1 MSEINYFNNF
11 KRARQL
17 LMITEAE
24 LGHKVE
30 NTEIAVVGSGE
41 AKEVLIS
48 VLSGAGA
55 IVFGESELLSK
66 TFDTVILLD
75 TMNEETLIEMLNKN
89 AIIIDAA
96 ERIADET
103 EYYMPKYYKKIRV
116 ISLQKN

>member
-11 KRARQL
+11 KKARQL

-41 AKEVLIS
+41 ASEVLIS
-48 VLSGAGA
+48 VLKGAGA
-55 IVFGESELLSK
+55 IVLNGTELINK
-66 TFDTVILLD
+66 TFDTVILFD
-75 TMNEETLIEMLNKN
+75 AVDEEKLIGMLNKN

-96 ERIADET
+96 EHISDET
-103 EYYMPKYYKKIRV
+103 EYYMPKYYRKIRV
-116 ISLQKN
+116 ISLQKS